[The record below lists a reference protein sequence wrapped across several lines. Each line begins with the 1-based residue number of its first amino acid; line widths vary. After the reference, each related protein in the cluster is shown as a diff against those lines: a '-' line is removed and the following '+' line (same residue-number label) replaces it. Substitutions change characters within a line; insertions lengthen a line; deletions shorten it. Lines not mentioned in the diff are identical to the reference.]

1 MQTNKKKSFVN
12 GCKWGTIRNE
22 FKQRDFSWKIIMAR
36 NSILGV
42 FAKSPI
48 KPLEK
53 HIRLVTKCCNQLVP
67 FFEACT
73 EKDWTKAGK
82 VRNKISKIEQEADA
96 LKRQLRLELPGGL
109 FMPVDRADLLELLT
123 QQDKIANKTKDIAGR
138 IIGRELEIPAS
149 IQADFALYVQRC
161 IDATEKAADAINEL
175 DDLLETGFR
184 GREVDLVE
192 KMINQ
197 LDEIE
202 DDTDGMQI
210 KLRRELLE
218 LEKDLNPVDVMFLY
232 QIIEWVG
239 DLADLAER
247 VGARLE
253 ILLARK

>member
-1 MQTNKKKSFVN
+1 
-12 GCKWGTIRNE
+12 
-22 FKQRDFSWKIIMAR
+22 MAR

-67 FFEACT
+67 FFAAVTDE
-73 EKDWTKAGK
+73 DWSTAGK
-82 VRNKISKIEQEADA
+82 IRTKVSKLERDADD
-96 LKRQLRLELPGGL
+96 LKRQIRLELPGGL

-123 QQDKIANKTKDIAGR
+123 QQDKIANRAKDIAGR
-138 IIGRELEIPAS
+138 ILGRKLTIPEPLQEQFIA
-149 IQADFALYVQRC
+149 YVARSV
-161 IDATEKAADAINEL
+161 DAAEKAADAINEL

-184 GREVDLVE
+184 GREVELVS

-210 KLRRELLE
+210 KLRKELLTIEKE
-218 LEKDLNPVDVMFLY
+218 LNCVDVMFLY
-232 QIIEWVG
+232 QIIDWVG
-239 DLADLAER
+239 ELADLAER

>member
-1 MQTNKKKSFVN
+1 
-12 GCKWGTIRNE
+12 
-22 FKQRDFSWKIIMAR
+22 MAR
-36 NSILGV
+36 NSILGI

-53 HIRLVTKCCNQLVP
+53 HIRLVAKCSNHLVP
-67 FFEACT
+67 FFAACA
-73 EKDWTKAGK
+73 EQDWVTAGK
-82 VRNKISKIEQEADA
+82 IRTRISKCEQEADK

-109 FMPVDRADLLELLT
+109 FMPIDRTDLLELLS
-123 QQDKIANKTKDIAGR
+123 QQDKIANKAKDIAGR
-138 IIGRELEIPAS
+138 ILGRKLIIPEVLQAS
-149 IQADFALYVQRC
+149 FVEYVARNL
-161 IDATEKAADAINEL
+161 DAIEKAADAINEL

-184 GREVDLVE
+184 GREVALVE

-210 KLRRELLE
+210 KLRSDLLAIE
-218 LEKDLNPVDVMFLY
+218 NELNPIDVMFLY

-239 DLADLAER
+239 SLADLAER

>member
-1 MQTNKKKSFVN
+1 M
-12 GCKWGTIRNE
+12 
-22 FKQRDFSWKIIMAR
+22 KIITGNQHMAR

-48 KPLEK
+48 KPLEQ
-53 HIRLVTKCCNQLVP
+53 HIKLVVKCSNLLIP
-67 FFEACT
+67 FFSACSENNWGEAAKIRRRLSKV
-73 EKDWTKAGK
+73 EKD
-82 VRNKISKIEQEADA
+82 ADN

-109 FMPVDRADLLELLT
+109 FMPVDRADLLELLSK
-123 QQDKIANKTKDIAGR
+123 QDKIANKAKDIAGR
-138 IIGRELEIPAS
+138 ILGRKLEIPETL
-149 IQADFALYVQRC
+149 QEQFNLYLARC
-161 IDATEKAADAINEL
+161 IEATEKAAEAINEL

-184 GREVDLVE
+184 GREVELVE

-202 DDTDGMQI
+202 NDTDLMQVA
-210 KLRRELLE
+210 LRKDLLAI
-218 LEKDLNPVDVMFLY
+218 EKDLNPIDVIFLY
-232 QIIEWVG
+232 QIFDWVG

>member
-1 MQTNKKKSFVN
+1 
-12 GCKWGTIRNE
+12 
-22 FKQRDFSWKIIMAR
+22 MAS

-42 FAKSPI
+42 FAKSPL

-53 HIRLVTKCCNQLVP
+53 HIRKVSKCSNHLIP
-67 FFEACT
+67 FFAAVVEN
-73 EKDWTKAGK
+73 DWSTAGK
-82 VRNKISKIEQEADA
+82 IRTKISKLENDADE

-123 QQDKIANKTKDIAGR
+123 QQDKIANKAKDIAGR
-138 IIGRELEIPAS
+138 IIGRKLEIPVEL
-149 IQADFALYVQRC
+149 QQEFTQYVERC
-161 IDATEKAADAINEL
+161 IDATNKAAEAINEL
-175 DDLLETGFR
+175 DSLLETGFK
-184 GREVDLVE
+184 GREVDIVE
-192 KMINQ
+192 KMILQ

-202 DDTDGMQI
+202 DDTDILQI
-210 KLRRELLE
+210 SIRKSLLAIE
-218 LEKDLNPVDVMFLY
+218 DNLKPVDVMFLY

>member
-1 MQTNKKKSFVN
+1 
-12 GCKWGTIRNE
+12 
-22 FKQRDFSWKIIMAR
+22 MAR

-53 HIRLVTKCCNQLVP
+53 HIRMVSKCSQQLEP
-67 FFEACT
+67 FFEAVIQ
-73 EKDWTKAGK
+73 KDWSAAGK
-82 VRNKISKIEQEADA
+82 IRTKISKFEKDADA

-123 QQDKIANKTKDIAGR
+123 QQDRIANKAKDIAGR
-138 IIGRELEIPAS
+138 IVGRKLEVPEQ
-149 IQADFALYVQRC
+149 IQEQFIAYVNRC
-161 IDATEKAADAINEL
+161 IDAIEKAADAINEL

-192 KMINQ
+192 KMIHQ

-202 DDTDGMQI
+202 DDTDTLQI
-210 KLRRELLE
+210 SIRKSLLAIE
-218 LEKDLNPVDVMFLY
+218 DDLKPVNVMFLY

>member
-1 MQTNKKKSFVN
+1 
-12 GCKWGTIRNE
+12 
-22 FKQRDFSWKIIMAR
+22 MAR
-36 NSILGV
+36 NSIIGI

-53 HIRLVTKCCNQLVP
+53 HIRMVTKCCNQLVP
-67 FFEACT
+67 FFAAVT
-73 EKDWTKAGK
+73 EEDWNSAGK
-82 VRNKISKIEQEADA
+82 LRNKISKLERDADD
-96 LKRQLRLELPGGL
+96 LKRQIRLELPGGL

-123 QQDKIANKTKDIAGR
+123 QQDKIANRAKDIAGR
-138 IIGRELEIPAS
+138 IFGRKLTIPLQLQEQFIA
-149 IQADFALYVQRC
+149 YVARS
-161 IDATEKAADAINEL
+161 IDAAEKAADAINEL

-184 GREVDLVE
+184 GREVDLV
-192 KMINQ
+192 KNMITQ

-210 KLRRELLE
+210 KLR
-218 LEKDLNPVDVMFLY
+218 KDLLAIENDLNCIDVMFLY
-232 QIIEWVG
+232 QIIDWVG

>member
-1 MQTNKKKSFVN
+1 
-12 GCKWGTIRNE
+12 
-22 FKQRDFSWKIIMAR
+22 MAR
-36 NSILGV
+36 NTILGV

-53 HIRLVTKCCNQLVP
+53 HIQIVVKCSKQLIP

-73 EKDWTKAGK
+73 EQNWSEATKIRRK
-82 VRNKISKIEQEADA
+82 LSKLEQDADS

-123 QQDKIANKTKDIAGR
+123 QQDKIANKAKDIAGR
-138 IIGRELEIPAS
+138 VLGRKLEIPTSLQTEFSAYL
-149 IQADFALYVQRC
+149 ARC
-161 IDATEKAADAINEL
+161 IDATEKAAEAINEL

-184 GREVDLVE
+184 GREVALVE
-192 KMINQ
+192 KMISQ
-197 LDEIE
+197 LDSIE
-202 DDTDGMQI
+202 DDTDGLQI
-210 KLRRELLE
+210 TLRKNLLAI
-218 LEKDLNPVDVMFLY
+218 EKDLNPVDVMFLY
-232 QIIEWVG
+232 QIIDWVG

>member
-1 MQTNKKKSFVN
+1 
-12 GCKWGTIRNE
+12 
-22 FKQRDFSWKIIMAR
+22 MAR
-36 NSILGV
+36 NTILGV

-53 HIRLVTKCCNQLVP
+53 HIRIVVKCSKQLIP
-67 FFEACT
+67 FFDACVA
-73 EKDWTKAGK
+73 KDWSEAAK
-82 VRNKISKIEQEADA
+82 VRRKLSKLEQDADA

-123 QQDKIANKTKDIAGR
+123 QQDKIANKAKDIAGR
-138 IIGRELEIPAS
+138 VLGRKLEVPES
-149 IQADFALYVQRC
+149 LQAEFSVYLERC
-161 IDATEKAADAINEL
+161 LDATEKAAEAINEL

-184 GREVDLVE
+184 GREVALVE

-197 LDEIE
+197 LDAIE
-202 DDTDGMQI
+202 DDTDGLQI
-210 KLRRELLE
+210 ILRKNLLAI
-218 LEKDLNPVDVMFLY
+218 EKDLNPVDVMFLY
-232 QIIEWVG
+232 QIIDWVG

>member
-1 MQTNKKKSFVN
+1 
-12 GCKWGTIRNE
+12 
-22 FKQRDFSWKIIMAR
+22 MAR

-53 HIRLVTKCCNQLVP
+53 HIRLVTKCCNQLIP
-67 FFEACT
+67 FFAACADD
-73 EKDWTKAGK
+73 DWPTATKIRK
-82 VRNKISKIEQEADA
+82 KLSKLEHDADA

-109 FMPVDRADLLELLT
+109 FMPVDRTDLLELLT
-123 QQDKIANKTKDIAGR
+123 QQDKIANRAKDIAGR
-138 IIGRELEIPAS
+138 VLGRKLAIPESLQSQFLAY
-149 IQADFALYVQRC
+149 LTRC

-184 GREVDLVE
+184 GREVVLVE

-202 DDTDGMQI
+202 TDTDKMQI
-210 KLRRELLE
+210 ALRKDLFAIEN
-218 LEKDLNPVDVMFLY
+218 DLNPIDVMFLY
-232 QIIEWVG
+232 QIIDWVG
-239 DLADLAER
+239 ELADLAEC
-247 VGARLE
+247 VGSRLE

>member
-1 MQTNKKKSFVN
+1 
-12 GCKWGTIRNE
+12 
-22 FKQRDFSWKIIMAR
+22 MAR

-67 FFEACT
+67 FFAAIT
-73 EKDWTKAGK
+73 EEDWSTAGK
-82 VRNKISKIEQEADA
+82 IRTKISKLERDADD
-96 LKRQLRLELPGGL
+96 LKRQIRLELPGGL

-123 QQDKIANKTKDIAGR
+123 QQDKIANRAKDIAGR
-138 IIGRELEIPAS
+138 IYGRKLTIPATLQEQF
-149 IQADFALYVQRC
+149 IAYVARSV
-161 IDATEKAADAINEL
+161 DAAEKAADAINEL

-184 GREVDLVE
+184 GREVELVN
-192 KMINQ
+192 KMISQ
-197 LDEIE
+197 LDQIE
-202 DDTDGMQI
+202 DDTDDMQI
-210 KLRRELLE
+210 QLR
-218 LEKDLNPVDVMFLY
+218 KDLLTIEKELNCVDVMFLY
-232 QIIEWVG
+232 QIIDWVG

>member
-1 MQTNKKKSFVN
+1 MSK
-12 GCKWGTIRNE
+12 
-22 FKQRDFSWKIIMAR
+22 

-53 HIRLVTKCCNQLVP
+53 HIRMATKCSGQLIP

-73 EKDWTKAGK
+73 QNDWGKATKLRKRISELEK
-82 VRNKISKIEQEADA
+82 EADN

-109 FMPVDRADLLELLT
+109 FMPVDRADLLELLS
-123 QQDKIANKTKDIAGR
+123 QQDRIANKAKDIAGR
-138 IIGRELEIPAS
+138 VIGRKLAIPEAL
-149 IQADFALYVQRC
+149 QEDFMSYLARC

-192 KMINQ
+192 KMIHQ
-197 LDEIE
+197 LDAIE
-202 DDTDGMQI
+202 DDTDTMQI
-210 KLRRELLE
+210 KMRADLMALE
-218 LEKDLNPVDVMFLY
+218 ATLNPVDVMFLY